1 MRALDYLEV
10 DEETKTD
17 KSKKRKVYN
26 KPKTMQ

>member
-10 DEETKTD
+10 DEKTQTA